1 MKKNIR
7 EIGYK
12 EPRKWIYDLC
22 AFLLEFYKGKIIVEG
37 VEKIPEKGPMLILAN
52 HTNYADPV
60 YLAYAFHKYTK
71 SKIHL
76 NFMMLDD
83 FFGAN
88 TCFTKGF
95 NKLANRVNS
104 YQVNRER
111 ITKNQRNFFKNILLD
126 DFLAIFF
133 TGTRSRD
140 GRFSYMLREERPPTG
155 LVHLAELAQKES
167 GNLVRILPVAITY
180 DVLGNVTVT
189 FDRHRT
195 FKPRKVLIN
204 SRKKFAE
211 DIINTIGQNVKV
223 NLDSLFA
230 NYLVQYAIQHE
241 NDSKSAKLNLSIEKC
256 QDDLYSIVNSLSE
269 KNKININMALLDD
282 IYFLDRFFAVS
293 MYFNKKKAI
302 EFAPGGKYIVDKE
315 RIKHP
320 PCIAESRTKSEV
332 KEMGLKEKISY
343 LMNVRTI
350 NKNIMY
356 NSNKIMHLNEVTK
369 EVYEIIRRNN

>member
-12 EPRKWIYDLC
+12 EPKEWIYNLG
-22 AFLLEFYKGKIIVEG
+22 ALLLEFYKGRIRVEG
-37 VEKIPEKGPMLILAN
+37 AEKIPEKGPMLVLAN
-52 HTNYADPV
+52 HTNYFDPV

-71 SKIHL
+71 SRIHL

-88 TCFTKGF
+88 TCLTKGF
-95 NKLANRVNS
+95 NKLANQVNS

-140 GRFSYMLREERPPTG
+140 GRFNYMLREERPPTG
-155 LVHLAELAQKES
+155 IIHLAELAQKES

-180 DVLGNVTVT
+180 SVLRDITISFGK
-189 FDRHRT
+189 HRT
-195 FKPRKVLIN
+195 FKPRKILIG

-230 NYLVQYAIQHE
+230 NYLVQYTTQHE

-269 KNKININMALLDD
+269 KNKININMALLNDN
-282 IYFLDRFFAVS
+282 YFSDRFFAVS
-293 MYFNKKKAI
+293 MYFKKKKAI
-302 EFAPGGKYIVDKE
+302 EFAPSGNYIIDKE
-315 RIKHP
+315 MVQRP
-320 PCIAESRTKSEV
+320 PYIAESKTKDEV
-332 KEMGLKEKISY
+332 KEMGLTKKIRY
-343 LMNVRTI
+343 LMNVRII

-356 NSNKIMHLNEVTK
+356 NSNKIIHLNEVAK
-369 EVYEIIRRNN
+369 EVYERVKKNN